1 MCIYYLFIYLNSMYI
16 GFSVISYLVERLS
29 PEHLTTETV
38 VAMEDHIT
46 KIQNCPNP
54 SIIDDLLTH
63 IVFNWRIWINA
74 SNQVQLDLVRLLLNY
89 IKRNT
94 EYMRKIFGVQKLFD
108 LLSFFFWYDPK
119 GLPSN
124 LPGISSIF
132 TTIVIIIIIM
142 QIIIITIIIIINI
155 ILNH

>member
-1 MCIYYLFIYLNSMYI
+1 M
-16 GFSVISYLVERLS
+16 ISYLVERLS

-54 SIIDDLLTH
+54 SIIDDLLIH

-74 SNQVQLDLVRLLLNY
+74 SNQVQLDLIRLLLNY

-124 LPGISSIF
+124 LPGSSSQLLISIII
-132 TTIVIIIIIM
+132 TVIIIIIIKM
-142 QIIIITIIIIINI
+142 IIIAIMIIITIMIII
-155 ILNH
+155 